1 MRLAWKLQQSH
12 ADYWAYVSLFGFSI
26 GEEYPM
32 KYLPACLVALTIAGL
47 AKPVLADAIPYPN
60 SGTIAPQVDT
70 YAASS
75 GGINIYYYGS
85 TAGYTDF
92 VKVYDVNTGFTSG
105 DLLNNHA
112 TAVGTEISVG
122 TGAGEI
128 NAGDRLVFYME
139 PPDGQFASIASY
151 SADGVNHAYITPF
164 SGGLVGSTEVPA
176 GLYVGME
183 DLLNGGDK
191 NYNDDDFIF
200 TGVSAPSL
208 GATPEPSSFIMLGTG
223 LLGAAGMFRRRLM
236 A

>member
-1 MRLAWKLQQSH
+1 
-12 ADYWAYVSLFGFSI
+12 
-26 GEEYPM
+26 M